1 MKVALV
7 CDWLTEKG
15 GAEDVLM
22 EFHKIFPDAPIYTSQ
37 YRKRRID
44 WFKDAEVKT
53 GWLNYFPVFSR
64 RFIAPLRQQ
73 YFKNLDLSEYDLVIS
88 VTGCDAK
95 LIKTSGVHL
104 CYCHVPTQYYWGKR
118 EEYLKDPGFGLLN
131 PLVRVVYKSAL
142 PKLRSVDYEAAKNPD
157 RFITISKF
165 AKEEIKKYY
174 EREAKIVNPPV
185 NMKIFTGVKTY
196 EGIKEGKSQMKKAHN
211 KTIKNQESQER
222 ENEQK
227 FCTNLE
233 NVENLSV
240 LAKLI
245 AKYPDGFF
253 LNFSRQVNWKRLDL
267 AVKCCKN
274 LNLPLVMVGNGPENK
289 KLRKLAKKSDN
300 ITFVDFLPKTD
311 LAMLCSLAKAF
322 IFPSKEP
329 FGIAPVEAL
338 AAGCPVVALKEGG
351 ALDYIKD
358 GKNGI
363 FFEEQEEKS
372 LETALMRI
380 VTGNVSL
387 DSPEKISKS
396 VEKYSKENFE
406 KNIEKEL
413 KNLPKKKTKKVEKKI
428 GSKKLKTSMVL
439 CLPLILFLSN
449 FPIVNLGDTASMHL
463 ELSLPLLWL
472 AVFSVIS
479 LKDVF
484 KYLKDNITTSLLAFP
499 VMAVI
504 SLLHT
509 SNLLRGVLTFG
520 VLICLLIS
528 VLGIYLHLKSEKLPE
543 KFRKVIIIETL
554 AICAVCFIQ
563 AVFDRLGVGREYTLL
578 CPGCTTDILGFA
590 HPNGF
595 AIEPQFMGSLLIAPL
610 FLTLNSLLENKNKK
624 SQISL
629 IVATLIIGT
638 TLFFTFSRGAIFAT
652 IIATFYLIFKLKSVK
667 KFLKIF
673 ILGTLSFSFSL
684 GLQIALSATTPIKTA
699 DTVINQVSLG
709 GIKLVIENEEFD
721 EPPVDAAMETTVPL
735 FDGYIAESTDRR
747 LELSNFAVRITNENP
762 SNLLFGTGLGSAGTE
777 MYRRFPERQGHEK
790 EIVQNQYLETLLEMG
805 LLGIIALALTIVTF
819 VKLEKLKF
827 DSYTKAITIAFV
839 ITIIFFS
846 GLPNALHVYLLPVL
860 CYNLM
865 YDKDRLSRIQK

>member
-1 MKVALV
+1 MKKVALV

-44 WFKDAEVKT
+44 WFKDTEVKT

-118 EEYLKDPGFGLLN
+118 EEYMKNPGFGLLN
-131 PLVRVVYKSAL
+131 PLARLVYQISL
-142 PKLRSVDYEAAKNPD
+142 PKLRSIDYEAAKNPD
-157 RFITISKF
+157 QYITISKF
-165 AKEEIKKYY
+165 AKSEIKKYY
-174 EREAKIVNPPV
+174 EREAKIINPPV
-185 NMKIFTGVKTY
+185 NTEIFTGVKTY
-196 EGIKEGKSQMKKAHN
+196 EGMKEGKSQMRKAYN
-211 KTIKNQESQER
+211 KTIKSQISQER

-233 NVENLSV
+233 SVENLSV
-240 LAKLI
+240 LAKLV

-274 LNLPLVMVGNGPENK
+274 LNLPLVLVGNGPENK

-311 LAMLCSLAKAF
+311 LAMLCTLAKAF

-338 AAGCPVVALKEGG
+338 ASGCPVIALRDGG

-358 GKNGI
+358 GKNGV
-363 FFEEQEEKS
+363 FFDEQTEES
-372 LETALMRI
+372 LEKTLVKF
-380 VTGNVSL
+380 VTGNISL

-406 KNIEKEL
+406 KNVEKEL
-413 KNLPKKKTKKVEKKI
+413 KNVSKKASKKSDRK
-428 GSKKLKTSMVL
+428 SSPRKLKTSMIL

-449 FPIVNLGDTASMHL
+449 FPIVNLGDTSSMHL

-472 AVFSVIS
+472 VFFSVIS

-484 KYLKDNITTSLLAFP
+484 KYCKNNLKTPLLAFP
-499 VMAVI
+499 IMTVI

-509 SNLLRGVLTFG
+509 SNLLRGILTFG
-520 VLICLLIS
+520 VLTCILIS
-528 VLGIYLHLKSEKLPE
+528 ILGIYLHLKSEKLPE
-543 KFRKVIIIETL
+543 KFRKVIIVETL
-554 AICAVCFIQ
+554 IICVFCFLQAI
-563 AVFDRLGVGREYTLL
+563 FDRLGFSRGTTLL
-578 CPGCTTDILGFA
+578 CPGCTTETLGFA

-610 FLTLNSLLENKNKK
+610 LLSLNSLLENKNRK
-624 SQISL
+624 SQICSV
-629 IVATLIIGT
+629 IATFVIGM

-652 IIATFYLIFKLKSVK
+652 TLAVTYLVFKSKNLKK
-667 KFLKIF
+667 ILKMF
-673 ILGTLSFSFSL
+673 ILGVLAFAASL
-684 GLQIALSATTPIKTA
+684 GVQIAISTTTPIKTV
-699 DTVINQVSLG
+699 DMVVNQVSLG
-709 GIKLVIENEEFD
+709 GIDLVIENEEYE
-721 EPPVDAAMETTVPL
+721 EPPVEVKESAPL

-747 LELSNFAVRITNENP
+747 LELSNFALQIANENP

-790 EIVQNQYLETLLEMG
+790 EIVQNQYFETLLEMG
-805 LLGIIALALTIVTF
+805 MLGIVAIVLTIVTF
-819 VKLEKLKF
+819 MKLEKIKLGNY
-827 DSYTKAITIAFV
+827 DKALLIAYATCIV
-839 ITIIFFS
+839 FFS
-846 GLPNALHVYLLPVL
+846 GFPNALHIYLLPVL
-860 CYNLM
+860 WYNLW
-865 YDKDRLSRIQK
+865 YDKDRLSRI